1 MLSEAALDTGG
12 GVLTKTPRTEK
23 GIDYGNDDDDPETG
37 ATKPPG
43 NTKASVESSG
53 NQEAGNG
60 ATQPPRTTEVSPVPE
75 MGLPKD
81 EASGQSFLS
90 HTQTLEVGWGTK
102 LDQRLS
108 HYFDEPT
115 KTLRVVNGNYESF
128 ENH

>member
-1 MLSEAALDTGG
+1 MGEEDSVKFQNLKQDWPLKLFWRSRYQWLGSPTDMYLEFWMSEASGL
-12 GVLTKTPRTEK
+12 
-23 GIDYGNDDDDPETG
+23 
-37 ATKPPG
+37 
-43 NTKASVESSG
+43 G
-53 NQEAGNG
+53 NQG
-60 ATQPPRTTEVSPVPE
+60 TTEVSPVPE

-115 KTLRVVNGNYESF
+115 KTLRVVNGNYEKI
-128 ENH
+128 EI

>member
-1 MLSEAALDTGG
+1 MGFCKVSELEAGLATPTVLALWLGSPTDMYLEFWMSEASGL
-12 GVLTKTPRTEK
+12 
-23 GIDYGNDDDDPETG
+23 
-37 ATKPPG
+37 
-43 NTKASVESSG
+43 G
-53 NQEAGNG
+53 NQG
-60 ATQPPRTTEVSPVPE
+60 TTEVSPVPE

-102 LDQRLS
+102 LDQRLG

-128 ENH
+128 ENY